1 MLRSSPLCVGFF
13 LCRYP
18 LLNPFCFQ
26 YSQHCHRQNL
36 LLFLPQP
43 QWFAFARK
51 KINVNTNDCK
61 SNLWR
66 RYFQW
71 WKRALDPS
79 EDKWFY
85 WLFTGHTERNLWPK
99 NYFMDDKVLKM
110 KISFSWLPC
119 GFSWCWKLLKN
130 YKSTLGNFRK
140 VLLPLFLSH
149 RLETAD
155 CNKFF
160 LRCLVI
166 EKFFIII
173 SLVQVLLLKILAEN
187 FFHRNSCEIF
197 FNFLF
202 FMTNNLMNPDCC
214 W

>member
-13 LCRYP
+13 VP
-18 LLNPFCFQ
+18 LSSAESFLLSILGALSSAEFIAFSASTTMIRFCEE
-26 YSQHCHRQNL
+26 
-36 LLFLPQP
+36 
-43 QWFAFARK
+43 

-130 YKSTLGNFRK
+130 YKSTLENFRK
-140 VLLPLFLSH
+140 LLLPLFLSH

-155 CNKFF
+155 CNKFS

-173 SLVQVLLLKILAEN
+173 SLVQVSLLKILAEN

-197 FNFLF
+197 FNFLL
-202 FMTNNLMNPDCC
+202 FMTNNRMNPDCC